1 MEAAICL
8 HEAITNEKFYEIES
22 YLLNN
27 GSAKLRYD
35 LIVDCA
41 PKLEAAYQKAV
52 AFFGEHGQCFDLDI
66 VPRILREVIRVSLCH
81 IAPSAVWDEA
91 AVKAIWI
98 SEFDDILQAQYK
110 TSVEK
115 EPLDQHAFF
124 MTWGKSGT
132 INVDAAAMN
141 YASYITKERTTN

>member
-1 MEAAICL
+1 MNKETYNFAEVEAAVCL
-8 HEAITNEKFYEIES
+8 HEAIVNEKFYGIES

-52 AFFGEHGQCFDLDI
+52 AFLGEHGQCFELDI
-66 VPRILREVIRVSLCH
+66 VPRILRKVIHVSLSH
-81 IAPSAVWDEA
+81 IAPPAVWDEA

-98 SEFDDILQAQYK
+98 SEFDDVLQAQYK

-115 EPLDQHAFF
+115 EPLDQHTFF
-124 MTWGKSGT
+124 MTWG
-132 INVDAAAMN
+132 
-141 YASYITKERTTN
+141 